1 MTRITRRDITVLRD
15 LALSHVL
22 SRDQLIELTHF
33 GSITR
38 ANTRMRDLIGLGFAK
53 RLESPFFGQS
63 LFMVTKQASD
73 VVGER
78 ISGLIENRAS
88 SPRFVQHAMSVTNVR
103 IALSRKSNGTWR
115 FEQQL
120 WRTLKGSTR
129 VEVRPDGL
137 YQATQP
143 IFIEVDMGHASATR
157 FKEKLAAYQALARSG
172 QCQAM
177 YGFNQF
183 RVLTVTTG
191 SLRSRHLQRL
201 LPANA
206 GFEFLVR
213 TFEEVGATRITP
225 WS

>member
-1 MTRITRRDITVLRD
+1 MRVTKRDIQVLRD
-15 LALSHVL
+15 LALSHIL
-22 SRDQLIELTHF
+22 SRNQLMQLGYF

-38 ANTRMRDLIGLGFAK
+38 ANTRMRELAGIGLVR

-63 LFMVTKQASD
+63 LFIATKQSAE

-78 ISGLIENRAS
+78 ISGLIEGRTS
-88 SPRFVQHAMSVTNVR
+88 SPRFVQHAMSITNVR
-103 IALSRKSNGTWR
+103 IALSQKSKGTWR

-120 WRTLKGSTR
+120 WRTFTGQNR
-129 VEVRPDGL
+129 FEVRPDGL
-137 YQATQP
+137 YHASSP

-157 FKEKLAAYQALARSG
+157 FKEKLTSYQALARSG
-172 QCQAM
+172 QCQAL
-177 YGFNQF
+177 YGFPQF

-191 SLRSRHLQRL
+191 SLRSRHLLRL
-201 LPANA
+201 LPAEP

-213 TFEEVGATRITP
+213 TFEEVGAVPINP

>member
-1 MTRITRRDITVLRD
+1 MTRLTRRDVSVLRD
-15 LALSHVL
+15 LALSHLL
-22 SRDQLIELTHF
+22 SRDQLMNLGYF
-33 GSITR
+33 GSVTR
-38 ANTRMRDLIGLGFAK
+38 ANTRMRDMIGLGFVK

-63 LFMVTKQASD
+63 LFMVTKDAAD

-103 IALSRKSNGTWR
+103 IALSSKSKGTWR

-120 WRTLKGSTR
+120 WRTFTASSR
-129 VEVRPDGL
+129 FEVRPDGL
-137 YQATQP
+137 FQATQP
-143 IFIEVDMGHASATR
+143 IFVEVDMGHASASR
-157 FKEKLAAYQALARSG
+157 FKEKLVAYQALARSG
-172 QCQAM
+172 QCQSL

-183 RVLTVTTG
+183 RVLTVTSG
-191 SLRSRHLQRL
+191 SLRSRHLHRL
-201 LPANA
+201 LPQNA